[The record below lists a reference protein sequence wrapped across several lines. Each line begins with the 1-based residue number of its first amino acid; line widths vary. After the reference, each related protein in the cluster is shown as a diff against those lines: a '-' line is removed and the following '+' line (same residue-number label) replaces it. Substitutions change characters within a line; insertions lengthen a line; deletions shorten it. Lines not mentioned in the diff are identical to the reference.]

1 MDANQVFQIGPLQLP
16 AAWIVAAAGVLIAVF
31 LTEIWARKLG
41 WEKEKWMDLI
51 ITAFLVFVLTYKF
64 GDGLLDFK
72 QIIRQ
77 PETLLWSSGS
87 PASMILGIIFAFIA
101 LIYKIVKGKFLLKDV
116 LRLSWIFMAITLFI
130 YNLFIMDYGKTTQFA
145 LGVKLSDQSKYLY
158 HAINWYQAALIGSS
172 INLYFWLSTRK
183 TVNIF
188 PFYLLLGIGLLLI
201 SILDMNI
208 HVYFGFTLNQIF
220 YLLLG
225 VIGGVGLLLYE
236 QKDSTN
242 K

>member
-16 AAWIVAAAGVLIAVF
+16 AAWIIAAAGVLIAVF
-31 LTEIWARKLG
+31 LTEKFARNFG
-41 WEKEKWMDLI
+41 WDKEKWMDLT

-64 GDGLLDFK
+64 GDGILNFK

-87 PASMILGIIFAFIA
+87 PASMILGIVFALIA
-101 LIYKIVKGKFLLKDV
+101 FIYKIIKGKYLIKDV
-116 LRLSWIFMAITLFI
+116 FQLSWIFMVITLFI
-130 YNLFIMDYGKTTQFA
+130 YHLFIMDYGKTTQFA
-145 LGVKLSDQSKYLY
+145 LGVRLSDQSQYLY
-158 HAINWYQAALIGSS
+158 HPINWYQAALLGLSLI
-172 INLYFWLSTRK
+172 LYFWSSQQK

-188 PFYLLLGIGLLLI
+188 PFYLLIGIGSLLI

-225 VIGGVGLLLYE
+225 VIGGIGL
-236 QKDSTN
+236 QKT
-242 K
+242 